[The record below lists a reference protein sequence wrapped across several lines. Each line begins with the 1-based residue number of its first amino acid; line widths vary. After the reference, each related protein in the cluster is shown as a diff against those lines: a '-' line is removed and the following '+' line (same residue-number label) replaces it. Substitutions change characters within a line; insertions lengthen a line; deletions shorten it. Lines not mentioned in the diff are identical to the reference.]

1 MAINGATNG
10 PMNGAMNGAMRPAI
24 SGAMNGA
31 MNADEVI
38 ELLGLEPLPDEGGL
52 WTQTWRDE
60 RSSAIYFLMRPGDFS
75 ALHRLPGPELWHH
88 YAGAAVEMLLLA
100 PDGTVSRPMLG
111 DDLARGQR
119 PMVAVPAG
127 VWMAATTTGD
137 WSLIG
142 ATLAPPYDPNG
153 FELGDPDQLV
163 EAYPEA
169 AADIARFTRKKQ

>member
-1 MAINGATNG
+1 MTAGTG
-10 PMNGAMNGAMRPAI
+10 CQGEAMNV
-24 SGAMNGA
+24 
-31 MNADEVI
+31 DDVI
-38 ELLGLEPLPDEGGL
+38 EMLGLEPLPQEGGM

-60 RSSAIYFLMRPGDFS
+60 RSSAIYFVMRPGDFS
-75 ALHRLPGPELWHH
+75 ALHRLPGPELWNH

-100 PDGTVSRPMLG
+100 PDGTVSRPVLG

-137 WSLIG
+137 WSLTG
-142 ATLAPPYDPNG
+142 ATLAPAYQDDD
-153 FELGDPDQLV
+153 LDMGDPDELT

-169 AADIARFTRKKQ
+169 AADIARFTRRPA